1 MALLALPPAPRL
13 PGLAGR
19 GPQLTETPLQARL
32 AELLEH
38 ALASLRDR
46 GVIPADSE
54 AVIQLERPREE
65 GHGDFACN
73 LAMRL
78 AKTAGRKPR
87 ELAEEIVAALPEAEE
102 IARVEV
108 AGPGFINLHLAE
120 SVFQAVVPEALRAG
134 ESFGQGDAGGGER
147 VQIEFVSA
155 NPTGPLHVGH
165 GRGAAYGDALARVMR
180 AAGYDVETEYYVN
193 DAGRQ
198 MDILAASVMS
208 RYRQQVRGES
218 EPFPGKGYQGDYIR
232 DIAGAVRARF
242 GDELDFDAGVL
253 AAEEDPEKAIDALI
267 RAIRAGIGEEAF
279 AGVRAM
285 ALDHILGEIRADLD
299 AFGVAFDS
307 WARES
312 EAVAAGT
319 VDQALAQLREA
330 GYVYEADGA
339 TWFASSE
346 FGDEK
351 DRVVTRADG
360 VATYF
365 ANDIG
370 YHRAKYGRDF
380 DHLIDI
386 WGADHHGYVPRV
398 KAAMQALGLDAE
410 RLEILLVQ
418 FANLFRAGEKVAM
431 STRSGEYVTLRQLV
445 DEVGRDAARFIYV
458 LRRSDQHMDFDL
470 EVAKQETEDNPVYYI
485 HYAHVR
491 ISSIHAKLADAGQGQ
506 PSAAELAEADTA
518 LLAEDKERRLLR
530 KLQRYPE
537 TVAGAAV
544 AREPHRVARYL
555 QELATE
561 FHGFYNAHRVL
572 VDDAELRRA
581 RLALVEAVRQVL
593 ANGLDL
599 LGVAAPERM

>member
-1 MALLALPPAPRL
+1 
-13 PGLAGR
+13 
-19 GPQLTETPLQARL
+19 
-32 AELLEH
+32 
-38 ALASLRDR
+38 
-46 GVIPADSE
+46 
-54 AVIQLERPREE
+54 
-65 GHGDFACN
+65 
-73 LAMRL
+73 
-78 AKTAGRKPR
+78 
-87 ELAEEIVAALPEAEE
+87 
-102 IARVEV
+102 
-108 AGPGFINLHLAE
+108 
-120 SVFQAVVPEALRAG
+120 
-134 ESFGQGDAGGGER
+134 
-147 VQIEFVSA
+147 
-155 NPTGPLHVGH
+155 VGH

-180 AAGYDVETEYYVN
+180 AAGYDVQCEYYVN

-198 MDILAASVMS
+198 MAILAASVMC
-208 RYRQQVRGES
+208 RYRQQLHGEG
-218 EPFPGKGYQGDYIR
+218 EPFPEKGYQGGYIR
-232 DIAGAVRARF
+232 DIAGEVRTRL
-242 GDELDFDAGVL
+242 GDGLTFDAACL
-253 AAEEDPEKAIDALI
+253 AAESDAERAIDALI
-267 RAIRAGIGEEAF
+267 RAIRAGIGDAAF
-279 AGVRAM
+279 AQVRAM
-285 ALDHILGEIRADLD
+285 ALEHILGEIRADLA
-299 AFGVAFDS
+299 AFGVDFDS
-307 WARES
+307 WAHES

-319 VDQALAQLREA
+319 VDQALAQLREQ
-330 GYVYEADGA
+330 GHVYEADGA
-339 TWFASSE
+339 TWFASSA

-370 YHRAKYGRDF
+370 YHRAKYGRGF

-418 FANLFRAGEKVAM
+418 FANLFRGGEKVAM
-431 STRSGEYVTLRQLV
+431 STRSGEYVTLRELV

-458 LRRSDQHMDFDL
+458 LRRADQHMDFDL

-491 ISSIHAKLADAGQGQ
+491 ISSIRAKLADAGAGE
-506 PSAAELAEADTA
+506 PTAADLAAADTA
-518 LLAEDKERRLLR
+518 LLAEDKEGRLLR

-544 AREPHRVARYL
+544 NREPHRVARYL

-572 VDDAELRRA
+572 VDDTDLMRA

-599 LGVAAPERM
+599 LGVAAPEKM